1 MAFNVSGRTMNN
13 LFRPAISLMN
23 KLRYTHKFM
32 VLALIYLIAVT
43 VVFYSLYT
51 NLSREIYRSQRELEG
66 LALIRPV
73 ARTMQIMQQH
83 RGLELGLIGGKE
95 SMRTAHDAK
104 ENGIDAA
111 LAELERQL
119 PADLSSG
126 VDWKN
131 IKAGWESLR
140 GGALAGTTEES
151 FAAHTDL
158 IDQLQMFMVNIA
170 DLRGLTLDSDID
182 LYYSIDTAVNAL
194 PRALEKMGQMRAYG
208 TSVLASKQIS
218 EYQQHRMLELITE
231 LRSAFKTLGISLD
244 KTAFHNPSM
253 QDRLLLVSGD
263 IGKLEQQITSLLL
276 TDVLSQFFATSSESF
291 YMLATEAIDEGYAQ
305 LYQTLLP
312 ATESLINARI
322 QREQNELLIS
332 AAIASLL
339 LLAASYF
346 FIGVYHSMIDS
357 IRSLARSAQNFANG
371 NLYERIHL
379 DTRDELSRV
388 GDSFNEMAD
397 GFNLLLVT
405 RLEGKER
412 LLSIV
417 DTALDAVI
425 QMDANGL
432 ITGWNKQAEQ
442 CFGWAYGEAVGRK
455 LGETIIPPR
464 YREAHTRGLK
474 HFLESG
480 DGPALGRRIEMTGL
494 HRDGHEFPIELSVSA
509 IRTAGAVE
517 FNAFIRDI
525 SERKRAENSLRKLS
539 QAVEQSHSA
548 IFITDLNAN
557 IEYANDAFLKTSCYN
572 LGEVIGKNP
581 RLLSC
586 GKTPR
591 EIYADMW
598 AKITRGETWEG
609 ELINRRKDG
618 SEYTDLTKISPLR
631 QPDGRITHYLAIKED
646 ITDRKLAEEEIQQ
659 LAFYDPLTK
668 LPNRRLLMDRL
679 QQALAATT
687 RGGEHG
693 ALLFIDLDNFKT
705 LNDSLGHDI
714 GDLLLRQVAQ
724 RLTGCVREGDTV
736 ARLGGDEFVV
746 MLGDLSENSRE
757 AAFQSET
764 IGEKILASLNQPYQ
778 LAGHDC
784 HSTPSIG
791 ITLFAGP
798 HSSLEEVLKRA
809 DISMYQAKKAGRNTI
824 RFFDPEVQA
833 AVTAR
838 ASLET
843 DLRHALDNSQLQ
855 LYYQVQVNEKNQAI
869 GAEALLR
876 WMHPDIGMVPPMQF
890 IALAEET
897 GLILPIGQWV
907 LETACK
913 QIKKWETNPHT
924 RDLKLAINISARQ
937 FRQPDFDVQVCKIIR
952 QAAINPAR
960 LEIEL
965 TESLVHGDISDTVAK
980 MHTLKKMGVS
990 FSLDDFG
997 TGYSSLAYL
1006 TQLPLD
1012 KLKIDQ
1018 SFVRNI
1024 GTKNT
1029 DALII
1034 QTIVGMANNLGIV
1047 VIAEGVET
1055 PSQRN
1060 FLEDVGCMLYQG
1072 HLFNK
1077 PVTMEEFEKK
1087 LVASFAV

>member
-1 MAFNVSGRTMNN
+1 M
-13 LFRPAISLMN
+13 
-23 KLRYTHKFM
+23 
-32 VLALIYLIAVT
+32 
-43 VVFYSLYT
+43 
-51 NLSREIYRSQRELEG
+51 
-66 LALIRPV
+66 
-73 ARTMQIMQQH
+73 
-83 RGLELGLIGGKE
+83 
-95 SMRTAHDAK
+95 
-104 ENGIDAA
+104 
-111 LAELERQL
+111 
-119 PADLSSG
+119 
-126 VDWKN
+126 
-131 IKAGWESLR
+131 
-140 GGALAGTTEES
+140 
-151 FAAHTDL
+151 
-158 IDQLQMFMVNIA
+158 
-170 DLRGLTLDSDID
+170 
-182 LYYSIDTAVNAL
+182 
-194 PRALEKMGQMRAYG
+194 
-208 TSVLASKQIS
+208 
-218 EYQQHRMLELITE
+218 
-231 LRSAFKTLGISLD
+231 
-244 KTAFHNPSM
+244 
-253 QDRLLLVSGD
+253 
-263 IGKLEQQITSLLL
+263 
-276 TDVLSQFFATSSESF
+276 
-291 YMLATEAIDEGYAQ
+291 
-305 LYQTLLP
+305 
-312 ATESLINARI
+312 INARI
-322 QREQNELLIS
+322 QRAKNELLLN
-332 AAIASLL
+332 AGMAFLL

-357 IRSLARSAQNFANG
+357 IQSLARSAQNFARG
-371 NLYERIHL
+371 EMRERICL

-388 GDSFNEMAD
+388 GDSFNEMAE
-397 GFNLLLVT
+397 GFSSLLVA

-412 LLSIV
+412 LRSIV
-417 DTALDAVI
+417 DTALDALI

-432 ITGWNKQAEQ
+432 VTGWNQQAEK
-442 CFGWAYGEAVGRK
+442 CFGWTYEEAVGRP
-455 LGETIIPPR
+455 LSETIIPPR
-464 YREAHTRGLK
+464 YREAHTQGLK
-474 HFLESG
+474 RFLASG
-480 DGPALGRRIEMTGL
+480 KGRVLGSRTEMTGL

-509 IRTAGAVE
+509 INTGGAIE

-525 SERKRAENSLRKLS
+525 
-539 QAVEQSHSA
+539 
-548 IFITDLNAN
+548 T
-557 IEYANDAFLKTSCYN
+557 
-572 LGEVIGKNP
+572 
-581 RLLSC
+581 
-586 GKTPR
+586 
-591 EIYADMW
+591 M
-598 AKITRGETWEG
+598 
-609 ELINRRKDG
+609 
-618 SEYTDLTKISPLR
+618 
-631 QPDGRITHYLAIKED
+631 
-646 ITDRKLAEEEIQQ
+646 RKLADEEIQQ

-679 QQALAATT
+679 QQALAANT

-791 ITLFAGP
+791 ITLFAEH
-798 HSSLEEVLKRA
+798 HSSLDEVIKRA

-824 RFFDPEVQA
+824 RFFDPDVQA

-838 ASLET
+838 ALLET

-876 WMHPDIGMVPPMQF
+876 WQHPGIGMVPPIQF
-890 IALAEET
+890 ITLAEET
-897 GLILPIGQWV
+897 GLILPSGQWV
-907 LETACK
+907 LETACR

-924 RDLKLAINISARQ
+924 SNLKLAINISARQ
-937 FRQPDFDVQVCKIIR
+937 FRQPDFVVRVCEIIK
-952 QAAINPAR
+952 QTAINPTR

-965 TESLVHGDISDTVAK
+965 TESMVHGDISDTIAK
-980 MHTLKKMGVS
+980 MHTLKNMGVS

-1024 GTKNT
+1024 GTKHS

-1055 PSQRN
+1055 QAQRN
-1060 FLEDVGCMLYQG
+1060 FLEDIGCMLYQG
-1072 HLFNK
+1072 HLFCK
-1077 PVTMEEFEKK
+1077 PVPMEEFEKK
-1087 LVASFAV
+1087 LVTSFAV